1 MALPALVLLALVAF
15 AAALLWAPQTGR
27 AAALHLILTV
37 GAMPLIFGAMSHF
50 IPVLTRTRTATSG
63 LLGIPVLALAGGTLV
78 VGALSLPGLFWGRYA
93 GALLALTAA
102 GALLAWSRRRR
113 AGMLGR
119 PHPCLAWYD
128 AALACLVLALLA
140 ILASAVWPQQ
150 TIAFYRL
157 HLHLNTLGFIG
168 LTAVSTLAVLLPT
181 VAGRPD
187 PQVGPRLRRDLPWA
201 IAGTLLVAV
210 GSAWF
215 GPLAWIGGALWAV
228 PLLRLGASW
237 LQLYRAEILALHG
250 AAPLLAAALA
260 GLALSMMLGAAAPIT
275 VAPLTAAGW
284 LRPTEP
290 ALAFVSGF
298 MLPLVSGAAS
308 QLLPVWLRPG
318 VQRSWH
324 TKLRD
329 SLGRYGGVRAALFCL
344 GGIAA
349 GTGHEWG
356 LLLGAATLIWFLL
369 QAGVALLQAFIFQK
383 RNPS

>member
-1 MALPALVLLALVAF
+1 
-15 AAALLWAPQTGR
+15 
-27 AAALHLILTV
+27 
-37 GAMPLIFGAMSHF
+37 
-50 IPVLTRTRTATSG
+50 VLTRTRTAPSG
-63 LLGIPVLALAGGTLV
+63 LSGLPILALAGGALA

-93 GALLALTAA
+93 GALLALAAA
-102 GALLAWSRRRR
+102 GALLAWSRHRR
-113 AGMLGR
+113 AAMLGR

-140 ILASAVWPQQ
+140 ILASAIWPQQ
-150 TIAFYRL
+150 TIALYRL
-157 HLHLNTLGFIG
+157 HLHLNTLGFVG

-187 PQVGPRLRRDLPWA
+187 PQVGPRLARDLPWA
-201 IAGTLLVAV
+201 IAGTLLVAA
-210 GSAWF
+210 GAAWF

-237 LQLYRAEILALHG
+237 LRLYRAEILALHG
-250 AAPLLAAALA
+250 AAPLLAAALI
-260 GLALSMMLGAAAPIT
+260 GLTLSMVLGAMSSIP
-275 VAPLTAAGW
+275 AAGAF
-284 LRPTEP
+284 RATEP

-318 VQRSWH
+318 MQSSWH
-324 TKLRD
+324 AGLRGR
-329 SLGRYGGVRAALFCL
+329 LGRYGGVRAVLFCL

-349 GTGHEWG
+349 GTSHEWG

-369 QAGVALLQAFIFQK
+369 QAGAALLQAFVIQK

>member
-1 MALPALVLLALVAF
+1 MLPALVFLALVAF
-15 AAALLWAPQTGR
+15 AAALLWAPHAGR
-27 AAALHLILTV
+27 AAVLHLILAV

-50 IPVLTRTRTATSG
+50 IPVLTRTRAAAG
-63 LLGIPVLALAGGTLV
+63 LLGIPVLALAGGALV
-78 VGALSLPGLFWGRYA
+78 VGALSMPGLYWGRYA

-119 PHPCLAWYD
+119 PHPGLAWYD
-128 AALACLVLALLA
+128 AALACLALALLA
-140 ILASAVWPQQ
+140 ILAGAVWPQQ
-150 TIAFYRL
+150 ALALHRL
-157 HLHLNTLGFIG
+157 HLHLNTLGFVG

-187 PQVGPRLRRDLPWA
+187 PQVGPRLRCDLPWA
-201 IAGTLLVAV
+201 VAGTLLVAI
-210 GSAWF
+210 GAAWF

-228 PLLRLGASW
+228 PLARLGTSW
-237 LQLYRAEILALHG
+237 LRFYRTEILALHG

-260 GLALSMMLGAAAPIT
+260 GFALSLVLGAM
-275 VAPLTAAGW
+275 APLAAAGGFH
-284 LRPTEP
+284 TSQP
-290 ALAFVSGF
+290 ALAFVAGF

-318 VQRSWH
+318 VQSGWH
-324 TKLRD
+324 AQLRA
-329 SLGRYGGVRAALFCL
+329 SLGRYGGVRAVLFCL

-349 GTGHEWG
+349 GSGHEWG

-369 QAGVALLQAFIFQK
+369 QAGAALLQAFVIQPK
-383 RNPS
+383 NRS

>member
-1 MALPALVLLALVAF
+1 MLPAQVFIALVAF
-15 AAALLWAPQTGR
+15 AAALLWAPHAGR
-27 AAALHLILTV
+27 AAALHLILAV

-50 IPVLTRTRTATSG
+50 IPVLTRTRAAAAG
-63 LLGIPVLALAGGTLV
+63 LFSIPVLALAGGALV
-78 VGALSLPGLFWGRYA
+78 VGALSMPGLYWGRYA

-119 PHPCLAWYD
+119 PHPGLAWYD

-140 ILASAVWPQQ
+140 ILAGAVWPQQ
-150 TIAFYRL
+150 AIALHRL
-157 HLHLNTLGFIG
+157 HLHLNTLGFVG

-201 IAGTLLVAV
+201 TAGTLLVAI
-210 GSAWF
+210 GAAWF
-215 GPLAWIGGALWAV
+215 GPLAWIGAASWTV
-228 PLLRLGASW
+228 PLVRLGASW
-237 LQLYRAEILALHG
+237 LRLYRAEILALHG

-260 GLALSMMLGAAAPIT
+260 GFALSLVFGAMAPLAAAGGFR
-275 VAPLTAAGW
+275 ASQ
-284 LRPTEP
+284 P
-290 ALAFVSGF
+290 ALAFVGGF

-318 VQRSWH
+318 IQSDWH
-324 TKLRD
+324 ARLRAR
-329 SLGRYGGVRAALFCL
+329 LGRYGGVRAVLFCL
-344 GGIAA
+344 GGIGAVL
-349 GTGHEWG
+349 GREWG

-369 QAGVALLQAFIFQK
+369 QAGAALLQAFVIQR
-383 RNPS
+383 RNLS

>member
-1 MALPALVLLALVAF
+1 MALPALVLLAVVAF
-15 AAALLWAPQTGR
+15 AAALLWAPHAGR
-27 AAALHLILTV
+27 AAALHLILAV

-50 IPVLTRTRTATSG
+50 IPVLTRTRTAAAG
-63 LLGIPVLALAGGTLV
+63 LLGIPVLALAGGALA
-78 VGALSLPGLFWGRYA
+78 VGALSLPELFWGRYA
-93 GALLALTAA
+93 GALLALAAA
-102 GALLAWSRRRR
+102 GALLVWSRRRR
-113 AGMLGR
+113 AGMVGR
-119 PHPCLAWYD
+119 PHPCLAWYE
-128 AALACLVLALLA
+128 AALACLALALLA

-157 HLHLNTLGFIG
+157 HLHLNTLGFVG

-201 IAGTLLVAV
+201 LAGTLLVAV

-215 GPLAWIGGALWAV
+215 GPLAWIGGVLWAV

-237 LQLYRAEILALHG
+237 LRLYRAEILALHG

-260 GLALSMMLGAAAPIT
+260 GLALSMILGAMNFIPATGAFRAT
-275 VAPLTAAGW
+275 Q
-284 LRPTEP
+284 P

-324 TKLRD
+324 SGLRD

-344 GGIAA
+344 GGVAA

-369 QAGVALLQAFIFQK
+369 QAGVALLQAFVFQK
-383 RNPS
+383 RNQS

>member
-1 MALPALVLLALVAF
+1 VLPAQVFIALVAF
-15 AAALLWAPQTGR
+15 AAALLWAPHAGR
-27 AAALHLILTV
+27 AAALHMILAV

-50 IPVLTRTRTATSG
+50 IPVLTRTRAAAAG
-63 LLGIPVLALAGGTLV
+63 LLGIPVLALAGGALV
-78 VGALSLPGLFWGRYA
+78 VGALSMPGLYWGRHA

-119 PHPCLAWYD
+119 PHPGLAWYD

-140 ILASAVWPQQ
+140 ILAGAIWPQQ
-150 TIAFYRL
+150 AIALHRL
-157 HLHLNTLGFIG
+157 HLHLNTLGFVG

-187 PQVGPRLRRDLPWA
+187 PHVGPRLRRDLPWA
-201 IAGTLLVAV
+201 TAGTLLVAI
-210 GSAWF
+210 GAAWF

-228 PLLRLGASW
+228 PLARLGASW
-237 LQLYRAEILALHG
+237 LRLYRTEILALHG
-250 AAPLLAAALA
+250 AAPLLAAALT
-260 GLALSMMLGAAAPIT
+260 GFALSLIFGAAAPIT
-275 VAPLTAAGW
+275 VAPLAAEGGF
-284 LRPTEP
+284 RATQP
-290 ALAFVSGF
+290 ALAFVGGF

-318 VQRSWH
+318 IQSDWH
-324 TKLRD
+324 ARLRAR
-329 SLGRYGGVRAALFCL
+329 LGRYGGVRAVLFCL

-349 GTGHEWG
+349 GLGREWG
-356 LLLGAATLIWFLL
+356 LLLGATTLIWFLL
-369 QAGVALLQAFIFQK
+369 QAAAALLQAFIIQK

>member
-1 MALPALVLLALVAF
+1 
-15 AAALLWAPQTGR
+15 
-27 AAALHLILTV
+27 
-37 GAMPLIFGAMSHF
+37 MSHF
-50 IPVLTRTRTATSG
+50 IPVLTRTRTAAAG
-63 LLGIPVLALAGGTLV
+63 LLGIPVLALAGGALAA
-78 VGALSLPGLFWGRYA
+78 GALSLPALFWGRYA
-93 GALLALTAA
+93 GALLALAAA
-102 GALLAWSRRRR
+102 GALLVWSRRRR
-113 AGMLGR
+113 AGMVDR
-119 PHPCLAWYD
+119 PHPCLAWYE
-128 AALACLVLALLA
+128 AAMACLALALLA

-150 TIAFYRL
+150 TIAFYRV
-157 HLHLNTLGFIG
+157 HLHLNTLGFVG

-187 PQVGPRLRRDLPWA
+187 PQVGPRLCRDLPWA
-201 IAGTLLVAV
+201 LAGTLLVAV

-215 GPLAWIGGALWAV
+215 DPLAWIGGVLWAV

-237 LQLYRAEILALHG
+237 LRLYRAEIFALHG

-260 GLALSMMLGAAAPIT
+260 GLALSMILGAMNFIPATDAFRAT
-275 VAPLTAAGW
+275 Q
-284 LRPTEP
+284 P

-329 SLGRYGGVRAALFCL
+329 SLGRYGGIRAALFCL
-344 GGIAA
+344 GGVAA

-369 QAGVALLQAFIFQK
+369 QAGVALLQAFVFQK
-383 RNPS
+383 RNQS